1 MYSSHCSINIQDY
14 IQHCYLYNNTCT
26 CNYLIYSPSK
36 SSIITLAELNT
47 ITVKPLK
54 EEEVTD
60 NTRVKLSASSRA
72 TWFPLVANVIEKL
85 CDVVDG
91 VY

>member
-1 MYSSHCSINIQDY
+1 MTDSYNSIINCY
-14 IQHCYLYNNTCT
+14 IYNNTR
-26 CNYLIYSPSK
+26 NYLIYSLSK

-47 ITVKPLK
+47 ITVKPPLK
-54 EEEVTD
+54 VEEITD
-60 NTRVKLSASSRA
+60 NTRVKFSASSRA

-85 CDVVDG
+85 CDVVVG

>member
-1 MYSSHCSINIQDY
+1 MTDSYDSIINCY
-14 IQHCYLYNNTCT
+14 IYNNTCT

-54 EEEVTD
+54 EEKVTD
-60 NTRVKLSASSRA
+60 NTRSKFSESSRA
-72 TWFPLVANVIEKL
+72 MLFSLVANVIEKF
-85 CDVVDG
+85 CDVVVG